1 MSIRLEVLKWEDLS
15 GGTQIVQRAPASGMA
30 DLKLGAR
37 VIVQESQQAVFFRN
51 GKALDV
57 MHPGSHTL
65 TTENIP
71 LISKLFNLV
80 YQDNPF
86 QAAVYFVSTK
96 PFRNLGWGTKEPI
109 TLRDAE
115 FGLVRVRAFGK
126 FSVRVADTQMF
137 IQTVVGTEGRQDAE
151 EMERWFK
158 VVLLDAFTG
167 IVASMM
173 AGKSVL
179 DLQARQGDIAAAVK
193 TKTSDDF
200 AKYGVELVDYKL
212 ESINLPEAV
221 QKRIDDLGSMRALE
235 FGGRNMNQFMQYTA
249 AQALE
254 KAGDKGAAG
263 LNAGMSLGMMGV
275 MPGVMGPAYA
285 GIGYGQP
292 GGMGMGMMAPM
303 GPGMAP
309 PPLPTISYFAAIGGA
324 QAGPFDANGLRAQMS
339 SGGLTRDTL
348 VWKPG
353 MATWTKASDVPEVA
367 MLFGPPP
374 VPMGAPPPLPPPLP
388 RT

>member
-1 MSIRLEVLKWEDLS
+1 
-15 GGTQIVQRAPASGMA
+15 
-30 DLKLGAR
+30 
-37 VIVQESQQAVFFRN
+37 VFFRN

-57 MHPGSHTL
+57 MQPGSHTL

-86 QAAVYFVSTK
+86 QAAVYFVATK

-126 FSVRVADTQMF
+126 FSVRVADPMMF
-137 IQTVVGTEGRQDAE
+137 IQTVVGTEGRQEAE

-235 FGGRNMNQFMQYTA
+235 FGGRNMNQFMQYQA

-263 LNAGMSLGMMGV
+263 LNAGMQMGMMGV

-285 GIGYGQP
+285 GVGF
-292 GGMGMGMMAPM
+292 GGAPPPMAVGMMP
-303 GPGMAP
+303 P
-309 PPLPTISYFAAIGGA
+309 PPLPTAMPFFAAIGGA
-324 QAGPFDANGLRAQMS
+324 QQGPFDQNALRSAMMS
-339 SGGLTRDTL
+339 GAITRDTL
-348 VWKPG
+348 VWRNG
-353 MATWTKASDVPEVA
+353 MAAWTRAADVPEVA

-374 VPMGAPPPLPPPLP
+374 LPVGGPPPLPGGPPPLP